1 VVGDGAILPVEGGEL
16 LERAVEDFDFAGG
29 GDVADAA
36 GLLTNE
42 FESGF
47 AGGTGGWVFENC
59 AMACEVAPRV
69 ANQVKSEGFL
79 VASKVENASGAAR
92 VAVVEFAVEN
102 LGGKAEGH
110 GNESVLAG
118 LYGEGLR
125 FSFTGGGE
133 EWLGLFGEIGGGEGF
148 GGAVFFCGEGAECGD
163 AGELLGREWRAE
175 GFACGG
181 NEGAGSPALDGDHTG
196 GGEIFQG
203 IPS

>member
-1 VVGDGAILPVEGGEL
+1 VEGGEF
-16 LERAVEDFDFAGG
+16 LERAIEDFDFAGG

-42 FESGF
+42 FGSGF
-47 AGGTGGWVFENC
+47 AGGTGRWVFEKD
-59 AMACEVAPRV
+59 AVACEVTPRV
-69 ANQVKSEGFL
+69 ANQVEGDGFL
-79 VASKVENASGAAR
+79 LADEVENAGGAAW
-92 VAVVEFAVEN
+92 VAVLEFAVEN

-148 GGAVFFCGEGAECGD
+148 GGAVFFCGEGAECSD
-163 AGELLGREWRAE
+163 AGELLGRERRAE
-175 GFACGG
+175 RFAYSRNEWAGG
-181 NEGAGSPALDGDHTG
+181 TALDGDHAG